1 MPRLS
6 TTEGCSA
13 RMGYSPGA
21 HFTGSW
27 CGYSTVMTFH
37 LVWLLY
43 LFHTILQHSQQNDI
57 WQTQSWASMEW
68 SGQWKLLH
76 YFIRR
81 TYNRVLVSPFY
92 LDGSVCIY
100 VVADV
105 ANYDISYDLQ
115 VDVIAWSTVWYMYY
129 LPISIPW
136 HNFSTITK

>member
-1 MPRLS
+1 
-6 TTEGCSA
+6 
-13 RMGYSPGA
+13 
-21 HFTGSW
+21 
-27 CGYSTVMTFH
+27 
-37 LVWLLY
+37 
-43 LFHTILQHSQQNDI
+43 
-57 WQTQSWASMEW
+57 MEW